1 MKKYLMRAPSGCFD
15 NPSHFDC
22 IAGNM
27 IGDNSGNMLF
37 PHSISRALMC
47 EDVEIDYIKTS
58 TMLDEAKISDLNREY
73 DAFIIPLANAF
84 RISFINE
91 LTALTYLVTR
101 LTIPCVVIGVG
112 VNGVI
117 KADDKGEY
125 PFDQASR
132 LFVKAVLKKSSCIGI
147 RGEQTAA
154 YLEHLGFKR
163 DEDFMVIG
171 CPSMFLYGADLPK
184 PKDFT
189 LDEHTKVSI
198 NSKAVLPERLHLF
211 LQDVCDKMPDH
222 YYVPQNIY
230 EFKVLFSGM
239 TINDTQK
246 SMKVYKDYPKDLSH
260 PLYRENRVRGFVSAE
275 AWFKYLRDRDLSV
288 GSRIHGN
295 IAAVISGTPAF
306 IIAPDNRVL
315 ELAEYHNLPHTT
327 VADLKDGDDI
337 FSLVKDVDFDQV
349 LIGHDERFKKFCE
362 FFKRN
367 GLDTIYDDPNYSKDT
382 QTPFDKKIASIDF
395 NGPIVPLPFADY
407 DTQMEGIRY
416 LRRQIKNLEKKAA
429 KQPKKLTAKERMKAM
444 AKRIINPKKK

>member
-22 IAGNM
+22 ISKNL
-27 IGDNSGNMLF
+27 IGDNSGNLLF

-47 EDVEIDYIKTS
+47 EDVQIDYIKTS
-58 TMLDEAKISDLNREY
+58 SMLDDAKISDLNREY
-73 DAFIIPLANAF
+73 EAFIIPLANAF

-91 LTALTYLVTR
+91 LTALTYLVSR
-101 LTIPCVVIGVG
+101 LSIPCVVIGVG

-125 PFDQASR
+125 PFDAASR
-132 LFVKAVLKKSSCIGI
+132 HFVNAVLKKSDCIGI

-154 YLEHLGFKR
+154 YLEHLGFVR
-163 DEDFMVIG
+163 DKDFMVIG

-184 PKDFT
+184 PRKFT

-198 NSKAVLPERLHLF
+198 NSKAVLPEKLHLF
-211 LQDVCDKMPDH
+211 LNDVCQKMPDH
-222 YYVPQNIY
+222 YYVPQNVY
-230 EFKVLFSGM
+230 EFKTLFSG
-239 TINDTQK
+239 ISIKDTQK
-246 SMKVYKDYPKDLSH
+246 NMKVYKDYPQDLEH
-260 PLYRENRVRGFVSAE
+260 PLYRENKVRGFVSAE
-275 AWFKYLRDRDLSV
+275 AWFEYLRGRDLSV

-327 VADLKDGDDI
+327 IDELPADADI
-337 FSLVKDVDFDQV
+337 FSLIKGVDFDQI
-349 LIGHDERFKKFCE
+349 LEGHQERFEKYHE

-367 GLDTIYDDPNYSKDT
+367 KLATIYDDPNYSKDT
-382 QTPFDKKIASIDF
+382 VTPFDKKIASIDF
-395 NGPIVPLPFADY
+395 KGPLVPLPFADY
-407 DTQMEGIRY
+407 DTQVEGIRY
-416 LRRQIKNLEKKAA
+416 LRRQWKNAEKKKSAPEKKTA
-429 KQPKKLTAKERMKAM
+429 KDRLKSIAKKILKPKK
-444 AKRIINPKKK
+444 

>member
-15 NPSHFDC
+15 NPTHFDC
-22 IAGNM
+22 IAGNL
-27 IGDNSGNMLF
+27 IGDNSGNLLF

-47 EDVEIDYIKTS
+47 DDVEIDYIKTGS
-58 TMLDEAKISDLNREY
+58 MLDDMKIADINREY

-91 LTALTYLVTR
+91 LTALTYLVSR
-101 LTIPCVVIGVG
+101 LSIPSIVIGVG

-125 PFDQASR
+125 PFDQASK
-132 LFVKAVLKKSSCIGI
+132 LFVKAVLKNSNCIGI

-171 CPSMFLYGADLPK
+171 CPSMFLHGADLPK
-184 PKDFT
+184 PRSFELSNST
-189 LDEHTKVSI
+189 RVSI
-198 NSKAVLPERLHLF
+198 NSKAVLPEKLHLF
-211 LQDVCDKMPDH
+211 LHDVCNKMPDH

-246 SMKVYKDYPKDLSH
+246 SMKVYKDYPQDLSH
-260 PLYRENRVRGFVSAE
+260 PLYRDDRVRGFVSAE
-275 AWFKYLRDRDLSV
+275 AWFEYLRGRDLSV

-295 IAAVISGTPAF
+295 IAAVISGTPAY

-327 VADLKDGDDI
+327 VANLEKDADI
-337 FSLVKDVDFDQV
+337 FDLIKDVNFDQV
-349 LIGHDERFKKFCE
+349 LAGHADRFDRYHE

-367 GLDTIYDDPNYSKDT
+367 NLPTIYDDPSYSKDT
-382 QTPFDKKIASIDF
+382 ITAFDKKIAAIDF
-395 NGPIVPLPFADY
+395 HGPIVPLPHADY

-429 KQPKKLTAKERMKAM
+429 KNPAPRTMKERVKSVAKKVLKPKK
-444 AKRIINPKKK
+444 

>member
-15 NPSHFDC
+15 NPTYFDT
-22 IAGNM
+22 IAGNL

-58 TMLDEAKISDLNREY
+58 SMLDDKKIGDLNAEY

-91 LTALTYLVTR
+91 LTALTYLVSR
-101 LTIPCVVIGVG
+101 LSIPSIVIGVG

-117 KADDKGEY
+117 EADEKGEY
-125 PFDQASR
+125 PFDHASK
-132 LFVKAVLKKSSCIGI
+132 LFVKAVLKNSGCIGI

-163 DEDFMVIG
+163 DQDFMVIG

-184 PKDFT
+184 PRPFT
-189 LDEHTKVSI
+189 LGRDTTLSI
-198 NSKAVLPERLHLF
+198 NSKAVLPAKLHTF
-211 LQDVCDKMPDH
+211 LADACAKMPDH

-239 TINDTQK
+239 TIADTQK
-246 SMKVYKDYPKDLSH
+246 SMKVYKDYPKDLGH
-260 PLYRENRVRGFVSAE
+260 PLYRANRVRGFVSAE
-275 AWFKYLRDRDLSV
+275 AWFEYLRGRELSV

-327 VADLKDGDDI
+327 VAELPDDADI
-337 FSLVKDVDFDQV
+337 FSLLSDVNFDQI
-349 LIGHDERFKKFCE
+349 LDGHKERFDRFHE
-362 FFKRN
+362 FFKKN
-367 GLDTIYDDPNYSKDT
+367 DLPTIYDDPSYSSDT
-382 QTPFDKKIASIDF
+382 VTPFDKRIASIDF
-395 NGPIVPLPFADY
+395 RGPLVPLPFADY

-416 LRRQIKNLEKKAA
+416 LRRQIKTLQKKKSAP
-429 KQPKKLTAKERMKAM
+429 PKPRTIKERARDL
-444 AKRIINPKKK
+444 AKRIINPAKK